1 MTIKLIAL
9 DMDGTLL
16 NTQGK
21 ILVSSKKVLGQ
32 ALSQGIKVVLCSGRP
47 IAGLTHYLEEL
58 GITGPDQYVLT
69 LNGAISLSA
78 DGQIITEDLVESSY
92 YRKMT
97 AFAVEHNVP
106 FNIVTADSKIITA
119 DHDVDFMVYVQ
130 AYENFAT
137 LYVRNPDEVPTDIA
151 IAKGCYVGN
160 PELLDSIEPLAR
172 ARFGKDLYVV
182 RADHNFL
189 EVLNPK
195 VNKGNGLREL
205 CTKLGISPEEVI
217 AFGDQKNDIS
227 MFEFAGT
234 AVAMGNG
241 APEAKQ
247 YADYITDTNDND
259 GIAKAL
265 EKYLK

>member
-1 MTIKLIAL
+1 MAIKLIAL

-16 NTQGK
+16 STQGK
-21 ILVSSKKVLGQ
+21 ILESSKKALSQ
-32 ALSQGIKVVLCSGRP
+32 ALEQGIKVVLCSGRP
-47 IAGLTHYLEEL
+47 IAGLTHYLKEL

-78 DGQIITEDLVESSY
+78 DGQIITEDLVDSSY

-97 AFAVEHNVP
+97 AFSVEHNVP

-119 DHDVDFMVYVQ
+119 DHNIDFMVYVQ

-137 LYVRNPDEVPTDIA
+137 LYVRNPDEIPSDIA
-151 IAKGCYVGN
+151 IAKGCFVGAS
-160 PELLDSIEPLAR
+160 ELIDSVEPLVR
-172 ARFGKDLYVV
+172 ARFEKDLYVV
-182 RADHNFL
+182 RADKNFL

-205 CTKLGISPEEVI
+205 CATLGISPDEVI
-217 AFGDQKNDIS
+217 AFGDQKNDIT

-241 APEAKQ
+241 RPEAKEA
-247 YADYITDTNDND
+247 ADYITDTNDND

-265 EKYLK
+265 EKYLN

>member
-1 MTIKLIAL
+1 MATKMIAL

-21 ILVSSKKVLGQ
+21 ILESSKRALGQ
-32 ALSQGIKVVLCSGRP
+32 ALEQGIKVVLCSGRP
-47 IAGLTHYLEEL
+47 IAGLKHYLEEL
-58 GITGPDQYVLT
+58 GITGSDQYVLT
-69 LNGAISLSA
+69 LNGAICLSA
-78 DGQIITEDLVESSY
+78 DGKIMTEDLVDSSF
-92 YRKMT
+92 YRKMV
-97 AFAVEHNVP
+97 ALSVEHNIP

-137 LYVRNPDEVPTDIA
+137 LYVRNPNEVPSDIA
-151 IAKGCYVGN
+151 IAKGCFVGDT
-160 PELLDSIEPLAR
+160 ELIDSIEPLVR
-172 ARFGKDLYVV
+172 AKFGKDLYVV

-189 EVLNPK
+189 ELLNPK

-205 CTKLGISPEEVI
+205 CAKLDISPDEVI
-217 AFGDQKNDIS
+217 AFGDQKNDIT

-241 APEAKQ
+241 GPEAKEA
-247 YADYITDTNDND
+247 ADYITDTNDND

-265 EKYLK
+265 EKYLD